1 MAQLP
6 GDSVV
11 VITGASS
18 GIGRAAAR
26 LFARQ
31 GLRLVLT
38 SRNQDALDA
47 VVEECRTAGGSA
59 LAVAADVADEP
70 AVERLRQEAVST
82 FGRIDVWV
90 NCAAVL
96 LFGRFEDVP
105 AGTFRQVLNNNV
117 MGYVHGGQAALRQF
131 RQQDDRGVLINV
143 SSMLSVASEPH
154 LSAYVASK
162 FAIRGL
168 SASIRQ
174 ELTDFPAIRVC
185 TILPAAIDTPMYQ
198 KAANHFGK
206 EARSIVPVYQ
216 VERAARAIVK
226 ASKHPKREIRVGGF
240 ATAIDLGCR
249 VAPGLVERSISRLG
263 PRLQFSDIPRE
274 RSDGNLYESTLP
286 EAADGGWRQY
296 WMRKLRTGRSA

>member
-47 VVEECRTAGGSA
+47 VAEECRTAGGSA
-59 LAVAADVADEP
+59 LAVAADVAEEP

-131 RQQDDRGVLINV
+131 RQ
-143 SSMLSVASEPH
+143 
-154 LSAYVASK
+154 
-162 FAIRGL
+162 
-168 SASIRQ
+168 
-174 ELTDFPAIRVC
+174 
-185 TILPAAIDTPMYQ
+185 
-198 KAANHFGK
+198 
-206 EARSIVPVYQ
+206 
-216 VERAARAIVK
+216 
-226 ASKHPKREIRVGGF
+226 
-240 ATAIDLGCR
+240 
-249 VAPGLVERSISRLG
+249 
-263 PRLQFSDIPRE
+263 
-274 RSDGNLYESTLP
+274 
-286 EAADGGWRQY
+286 
-296 WMRKLRTGRSA
+296 